1 MSLQLFALCP
11 LPYWSNTITH
21 TNSKSSTTATTFY
34 QVNYI
39 PTRVY
44 CHTHPSAILL
54 ENCTSK
60 KELYQILPL
69 VIKNGF
75 YNEHVYQAKVIRLFC
90 KFGSISEAASVFEPV
105 EHKLDV
111 LYHAM
116 LKGYAKNSSL
126 DDALSFFH
134 RMLCDEV
141 RPVAGDYTCLLEL
154 CGGNLDLKRGREIH
168 GQLITNGFGSNLFAM
183 TAVVNLYAKCGQI
196 DDAYKMFEKM
206 PQKDLVTWTSLV
218 AGYAQNGFAKRA
230 LHLVLQMQEA
240 GQKPDSVTLV
250 SVLPAVADIKALRIG
265 RSIHGYAFRSGFE
278 SLVNVSNALLD
289 MYFKCGSSRIARMVL
304 DGMSRKSVVSWNTV
318 ICGSAQNGEYEEA
331 FATFLK
337 MLDERVVPT
346 RVTMMGALLACAN
359 LGDLEGGRFVHKLL
373 DQLKLDFDVS
383 VMNSLISMYSKCK
396 RVDIAA
402 SIFDHLKEKTNVTW
416 NAMILGYAQNGCVEE
431 ALNLF
436 CMMQSE
442 GIKLDCF
449 TLVGV
454 ITALAEFSFNHQAKW
469 IHGLAIRTY
478 MDSNVFVSTAL
489 VDMYAKCGAIKIAR
503 KLFDMMQERHVI
515 TWNAMID
522 GYGTHGLGKEA
533 LDLFKEMQKGAV
545 KPNDITFLS
554 VISACSHSGFVEEG
568 LFLFKSMKEDYD
580 LEPNL
585 DHYSAMVDLLG
596 RAGQLDDAWN
606 FIQEMTVKPGIS
618 VLGAMLG
625 ACKIHKNVELGERA
639 ADKLFELDPDEG
651 GYHVLLANIYASNSM
666 WDEFAKVRRVMEKKG
681 LHKTP
686 GCSLVEMRN
695 EVHTFYSGST
705 DHPQSKRIYAFLET
719 LGDEIKAAG
728 YVPETNSIR
737 DVEENLKEQL
747 LSSHSE
753 RLAIAFGLLNTSPG
767 TPIHIRKNLRVCGD
781 CHEATKYISL
791 VTGREIIVRDL
802 RRFHHFKNGN
812 CSCGDYW

>member
-1 MSLQLFALCP
+1 MNMQLFALCP
-11 LPYWSNTITH
+11 LPFGANTN
-21 TNSKSSTTATTFY
+21 TNTKYSKTTTTTTSFY
-34 QVNYI
+34 QSNSI

-44 CHTHPSAILL
+44 SHRHPSVVLL

-60 KELYQILPL
+60 KELYQILPFI
-69 VIKNGF
+69 IKNGF
-75 YNEHVYQAKVIRLFC
+75 YNEHLFQTKVISLFC
-90 KFGSISEAASVFEPV
+90 KFGSNSEAARVFEHV
-105 EHKLDV
+105 ELKLDV
-111 LYHAM
+111 LYHIM

-126 DDALSFFH
+126 GDALCFFL
-134 RMLCDEV
+134 RMMCDEV
-141 RPVAGDYTCLLEL
+141 RLVVGDYACLLQL
-154 CGGNLDLKRGREIH
+154 CGENLDLKKGREIH
-168 GQLITNGFGSNLFAM
+168 GLIITNGFESNLFVM
-183 TAVVNLYAKCGQI
+183 TAVMSLYAKCRQI
-196 DDAYKMFEKM
+196 DNAYKMFERM
-206 PQKDLVTWTSLV
+206 QHKDLVSWTTLV
-218 AGYAQNGFAKRA
+218 AGYAQNGHAKRA
-230 LHLVLQMQEA
+230 LQLVLQMQEA

-250 SVLPAVADIKALRIG
+250 SILPAVADMKALRIG

-278 SLVNVSNALLD
+278 SLVNVTNALLD
-289 MYFKCGSSRIARMVL
+289 MYFKCGSARIARLVFK
-304 DGMSRKSVVSWNTV
+304 GMRSKTVVSWNTM
-318 ICGSAQNGEYEEA
+318 IDGCAQNGESEEA

-337 MLDERVVPT
+337 MLDEGEVPT
-346 RVTMMGALLACAN
+346 RVTMMGVLLACAN
-359 LGDLEGGRFVHKLL
+359 LGDLERGWFVHKLL
-373 DQLKLDFDVS
+373 DKLKLDSNVS

-402 SIFDHLKEKTNVTW
+402 SIFNNLEKTNVTW
-416 NAMILGYAQNGCVEE
+416 NAMILGYAQNGCVKE

-436 CMMQSE
+436 CMMQSQ

-454 ITALAEFSFNHQAKW
+454 ITALADFSVNRQAKW
-469 IHGLAIRTY
+469 IHGLAVRAC
-478 MDSNVFVSTAL
+478 MDNNVFVSTAL
-489 VDMYAKCGAIKIAR
+489 VDMYAKCGAIKTAR

-522 GYGTHGLGKEA
+522 GYGTHGVGKET
-533 LDLFKEMQKGAV
+533 LDLFNEMQKGAV

-568 LFLFKSMKEDYD
+568 LLLFKSMQEDYY
-580 LEPNL
+580 LEPTM

-606 FIQEMTVKPGIS
+606 FIQEMPIKPGIS

-625 ACKIHKNVELGERA
+625 ACKIHKKVELGEKA
-639 ADKLFELDPDEG
+639 AQKLFKLDPDEG

-666 WDEFAKVRRVMEKKG
+666 WDKVAKVRTAMEDKG

-686 GCSLVEMRN
+686 GCSWVELRN
-695 EVHTFYSGST
+695 EIHTFYSGST
-705 DHPQSKRIYAFLET
+705 NHPESKKIYAFLET

-728 YVPETNSIR
+728 YVPDPDSIH
-737 DVEENLKEQL
+737 DVEEDVKKQL

-767 TPIHIRKNLRVCGD
+767 TTLHIRKNLRVCGD
-781 CHEATKYISL
+781 CHDTTKYISL

-802 RRFHHFKNGN
+802 RRFHHFKNGS

>member
-1 MSLQLFALCP
+1 MSLQLFDLCP
-11 LPYWSNTITH
+11 LPFWSNTITH
-21 TNSKSSTTATTFY
+21 TNSKSSTTATSFY
-34 QVNYI
+34 
-39 PTRVY
+39 
-44 CHTHPSAILL
+44 HTHPSAILL

-75 YNEHVYQAKVIRLFC
+75 YNEHVFLAKVIRLLC

-111 LYHAM
+111 LYHAL

-134 RMLCDEV
+134 RMMCDGV
-141 RPVAGDYTCLLEL
+141 RPVVGDYTCLLEL

-183 TAVVNLYAKCGQI
+183 TAAVNLYAKCGQM

-206 PQKDLVTWTSLV
+206 PQKDLVTWTTLV

-230 LHLVLQMQEA
+230 LHLVSQMQEA

-250 SVLPAVADIKALRIG
+250 SVLPAVADMKALRIG

-289 MYFKCGSSRIARMVL
+289 MYFKCGSARIARMVFE
-304 DGMSRKSVVSWNTV
+304 GMSRKSIVSWNTV
-318 ICGSAQNGEYEEA
+318 IGGSAQNGESEEA
-331 FATFLK
+331 YATFLK
-337 MLDERVVPT
+337 MLDEREVPT
-346 RVTMMGALLACAN
+346 RVTIMGALLACAN
-359 LGDLEGGRFVHKLL
+359 LGDLEGGRFVHRLL

-436 CMMQSE
+436 CMMQSQ
-442 GIKLDCF
+442 GTKLDCF

-454 ITALAEFSFNHQAKW
+454 ITALAEFSVNHQAKW

-478 MDSNVFVSTAL
+478 MDKNVFVSTAL
-489 VDMYAKCGAIKIAR
+489 VDMYAKCGAIKTAR

-580 LEPNL
+580 FEPNL

-596 RAGQLDDAWN
+596 RAGRLDDAWN
-606 FIQEMTVKPGIS
+606 FLQGMTVKPGIS

-625 ACKIHKNVELGERA
+625 ACKIHKNVELGERVA
-639 ADKLFELDPDEG
+639 EKLFELDPNEG

-666 WDEFAKVRRVMEKKG
+666 WDKVAKVRRVMEKKG

-705 DHPQSKRIYAFLET
+705 NHPESKRIYAFLET
-719 LGDEIKAAG
+719 LGDEIKGAG
-728 YVPETNSIR
+728 YVPETNSIQ

-753 RLAIAFGLLNTSPG
+753 RLAIAYGLLNTSPG
-767 TPIHIRKNLRVCGD
+767 TTIHIRKNLRVCGD